1 MIARVL
7 HPAPQTR
14 LSVCE
19 SCSLPWRCLRWSASD
34 SPCSNEFSN
43 EHTVRRTIELV
54 ESVLLLGRPLV
65 QPGCLTRGVTL
76 HYFLRRAGVD
86 VRLCFGI
93 GHPDGKKIAGHCWLE
108 VDRRPFLERCD
119 PRAVFVETYRIP
131 SALARA

>member
-1 MIARVL
+1 MAVPALVRLRLSLLERVL
-7 HPAPQTR
+7 EPR
-14 LSVCE
+14 
-19 SCSLPWRCLRWSASD
+19 R
-34 SPCSNEFSN
+34 SPSSPN